1 MAYWASKPAL
11 RGGLFLLGLA
21 VLLAAVGLL
30 FGAALPGIVHFDDK
44 GNLSGLSSI
53 ETLNAAW
60 HWALEG
66 SAGPG
71 GRPLALA
78 SFALQYYQWPNP
90 APLLAWNIAIHA
102 INALLV
108 LWLSVLVLER
118 VGVGQGRALAAGFWV
133 AFLWA
138 ALPLLNTSVLFIV
151 QRMTL
156 LSATFVLVGLV
167 FYLKLRA
174 SANAPWWHQV
184 GALLVLAVCGVLAL
198 LAKESGALIVVYAL
212 VLELLLSRHTQQRKL
227 PLAAWALVGANL
239 LLLIALL
246 RHAYWSEAL
255 EMQRGYTMPD
265 RLGSQGLM
273 LLVYLK
279 SLFLPVA
286 ADLNPFRFEYFLRDQ
301 ANVRWGIV
309 IWLALMLLPVFA
321 WLRRWYVLALVLAWF
336 FFGHVMESSW
346 IGLEP
351 YFAHRNYLPAL
362 GLVFALVCWVLSKK
376 GNPRLWR
383 TGFVLYTAVLASVT
397 WMNTSLWGNRALAA
411 EIWAI
416 QEPKS
421 IRAALNLGYE
431 LERTQGLGMAQHYL
445 DRFMREHRDSAGLRL
460 QSLISACT
468 LDPDTDHSALVRNV
482 KHAIQTLPYEGW
494 ATDLVENLLDITR
507 IKDCSG
513 VSTDQVAEIASTFL
527 ERPVYQ
533 FSRPSVHNLLAV
545 LGVIAAQ
552 RGHSVEAMDFFM
564 QALEH
569 SMSYGIAEFYL
580 ALAQQQG
587 DVASIRALQALM
599 KHTAVPKGTSAAKWQ
614 ELRSRV
620 DAKAAQ

>member
-1 MAYWASKPAL
+1 MADWASKPAL
-11 RGGLFLLGLA
+11 RGGLFLLSLA
-21 VLLAAVGLL
+21 ALVAAVGLL
-30 FGAALPGIVHFDDK
+30 FAAALPGIVHFDDK

-53 ETLNAAW
+53 ETLGAAW
-60 HWALEG
+60 RWALEG
-66 SAGPG
+66 IAGPG

-90 APLLAWNIAIHA
+90 APLLAWNIAIHT

-108 LWLSVLVLER
+108 LWLSVLVLQR
-118 VGVGQGRALAAGFWV
+118 MGVGQCRALAAGFWV
-133 AFLWA
+133 ATLWA
-138 ALPLLNTSVLFIV
+138 VLPLLNTSVLFIV

-167 FYLKLRA
+167 AYLKLRA
-174 SANAPWWHQV
+174 SVNAPWWHQA

-212 VLELLLSRHTQQRKL
+212 VLELLLSRHTPQRKL
-227 PLAAWALVGANL
+227 PLAAWALAGANL
-239 LLLIALL
+239 LLLAALL
-246 RHAYWSEAL
+246 RYAHWGEAT
-255 EMQRGYTMPD
+255 EMQRGYAMPD

-279 SLFLPVA
+279 GLFLPVA

-301 ANVRWGIV
+301 ANVRWGIA

-346 IGLEP
+346 LGLEP

-376 GNPRLWR
+376 SNARLWR
-383 TGFVLYTAVLASVT
+383 TGLALYTAVLASVT

-431 LERTQGLGMAQHYL
+431 LERTQGLGVAQHYL
-445 DRFMREHRDSAGLRL
+445 DRVMHEHRDSVGLRL

-468 LDPDTDHSALVRNV
+468 LEPDTDHSPLVDNV
-482 KHAIQTLPYEGW
+482 KHSIQTLPYEGW
-494 ATDLVENLLDITR
+494 ATDLVKDLLDITQKNTCR
-507 IKDCSG
+507 G
-513 VSTDQVAEIASTFL
+513 VSLEQVAEIASAFL
-527 ERPVYQ
+527 DKPVYR
-533 FSRPSVHNLLAV
+533 FSRPTVHNLLLA
-545 LGVIAAQ
+545 LGTITMQ
-552 RGHSVEAMDFFM
+552 RGHRTEAMDFFM

-569 SMSYGIAEFYL
+569 SMSYAIAGVYL

-587 DVASIRALQALM
+587 DVVSIRALQALM
-599 KHTAVPKGTSAAKWQ
+599 KNAAVPKGTSAAEWQ

-620 DAKAAQ
+620 DEAAQ